1 MFLKYVKTSLMKI
14 VISIKKMVEGLRYW
28 MPMNF
33 QRIVQVSSVA
43 GSLRPSRT
51 FRTPDPR

>member
-1 MFLKYVKTSLMKI
+1 MKI